1 MKTLFLL
8 SCLAAPLLQ
17 AGQFDSARVPE
28 SAEWYL
34 HLDLEEIRE
43 SKFGKVIISE
53 VTKEHDE
60 AIANIESIFNLN
72 PLEDLHDVT
81 LFGNGKPDHSAVLIK
96 GKMDRGH
103 LEKNITQADDYRVRA
118 YRDVVVHT
126 WMDDSGSKRQYAAF
140 HLDDLLVFSDRM
152 DLLKL
157 TLDTLAKKKPSIAPD
172 ENVFAGELVHAYANI
187 QKIELNDDDGSRLLR
202 KVEKVTITL
211 QEEGDQLTTQL
222 LLIPKEERNTLRLM
236 KILDG
241 LIAFG
246 MMSDNDLDQLDLR
259 TQLINDEAKKVTMLI
274 TLPVDQALDLL
285 GKLANK

>member
-1 MKTLFLL
+1 MMKNFFLL

-17 AGQFDSARVPE
+17 AGQFESARIPE

-53 VTKEHDE
+53 VTKEHDD
-60 AIANIESIFNLN
+60 AIANIEGIFNLN
-72 PLEDLHDVT
+72 PLVDLHDVT
-81 LFGNGKPDHSAVLIK
+81 LFGNGKPDQSAVLIK
-96 GKMDRGH
+96 GGMDRDH
-103 LEKNITQADDYRVRA
+103 LEKKIIQADDYRARA
-118 YRDVVVHT
+118 HGDIVVHT
-126 WMDDSGSKRQYAAF
+126 WMDDSGSKRQHAAF
-140 HLDDLLVFSDRM
+140 HRDDLLVFSDRM
-152 DLLKL
+152 DLLKI
-157 TLDTLAKKKPSIAPD
+157 TLDTLAKKKPSIASD
-172 ENVFAGELVHAYANI
+172 ENVFEGELVHAYANI

-211 QEEGDQLTTQL
+211 QEDGEQLTTQL
-222 LLIPKEERNTLRLM
+222 LITPKEERNTLRLM

-246 MMSDNDLDQLDLR
+246 MMSNEDLDQLDLT
-259 TQLINDEAKKVTMLI
+259 TQLINDEAKKITMFM

-285 GKLANK
+285 GKFAK